1 MRKAGSRSWTRLATA
16 GMLGLAGF
24 AVYGGAAEPA
34 ADNAR
39 LPQITS
45 VTHTP
50 SEPHSDEPVRITAN
64 VRFRPSKVTL
74 NYQLVDPGEYID
86 LKDAAFETNWIGM
99 PMADR
104 GAEDPARTGDGLF
117 TATLPAGLQR
127 HRRLVRYRISV
138 VDSAGRTHRAPGS
151 GATRS
156 GRTWG
161 SANSTRASPARRAM
175 ISAGRIRPRGAR

>member
-104 GAEDPARTGDGLF
+104 GWPFYSHVTCRIATAPA
-117 TATLPAGLQR
+117 AGALS
-127 HRRLVRYRISV
+127 HLGGGFRRAHPPG
-138 VDSAGRTHRAPGS
+138 AGRG
-151 GATRS
+151 
-156 GRTWG
+156 
-161 SANSTRASPARRAM
+161 
-175 ISAGRIRPRGAR
+175 